1 MKKGQIKGKIEQI
14 KGDLKER
21 FGGASKDRS
30 TQAEGWME
38 NKKGKLREGIG
49 NLEEDAERE
58 RKEPER
64 EP

>member
-1 MKKGQIKGKIEQI
+1 VKKGQIRGKIEQI

-38 NKKGKLREGIG
+38 NKKGKLREGVG
-49 NLEEDAERE
+49 NLKEDAERE